1 MYITTMIACLSAQ
14 KLTFK
19 EVARCQNKCRLIR
32 TPWVG
37 IWPGYFLS
45 YLAHAF
51 TTYSICEITCLSTRW
66 VRSLNIVHGLIRI
79 EKKSLKRNTL
89 ESQDL
94 TPGLLGENCE
104 GYLCAI
110 LSLLASFSSRAYEV
124 KSLKKAHRQYLGCKH
139 ISNNG

>member
-19 EVARCQNKCRLIR
+19 EVARCQNTCRLIR

-37 IWPGYFLS
+37 IWPGSFLS
-45 YLAHAF
+45 CLAQAF
-51 TTYSICEITCLSTRW
+51 TTYIICEIPCLSTRW
-66 VRSLNIVHGLIRI
+66 VRSLNIVHGLFSI
-79 EKKSLKRNTL
+79 EKKNLKRNTL

-104 GYLCAI
+104 GYLCAMPPH
-110 LSLLASFSSRAYEV
+110 SFSSCFLQQQSIRSKVPQESAPLV
-124 KSLKKAHRQYLGCKH
+124 FGV
-139 ISNNG
+139 